1 MFAQSADELAELHDL
16 SKNREAPEGS
26 AASGRNSDLEVR
38 CETSDAPNR
47 AKRDD

>member
-1 MFAQSADELAELHDL
+1 MVL

-26 AASGRNSDLEVR
+26 AASDRNSDLEVW
-38 CETSDAPNR
+38 CETNNEPNR